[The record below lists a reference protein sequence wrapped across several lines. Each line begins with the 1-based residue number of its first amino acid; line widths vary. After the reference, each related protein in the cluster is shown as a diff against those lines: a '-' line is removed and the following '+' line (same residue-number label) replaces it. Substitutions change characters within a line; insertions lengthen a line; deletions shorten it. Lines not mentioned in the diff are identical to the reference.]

1 MQKSLLTAFSML
13 FGIVLFGQTDSVRTD
28 SLKTKE
34 ASDTIRVTYTEQ
46 GIASWY
52 GEAFAGRKTSSGEI
66 FCPDSM
72 TCAHKTLPFGSLVRV
87 TNLKNDSVIVVK
99 VTDRLPQNS
108 KRCIDLTSAAAKRLN
123 FLRAGLTTVKL
134 EVIGKAPIN
143 KPKPKPKPAP
153 KPVAPK
159 AAPARVPKP

>member
-1 MQKSLLTAFSML
+1 MRILFCFPLLLLTCINAQA
-13 FGIVLFGQTDSVRTD
+13 QTDSLRTD
-28 SLKTKE
+28 SATVG
-34 ASDTIRVTYTEQ
+34 SVQDTIQVNYTEQ

-52 GEAFAGRKTSSGEI
+52 GQAFAGRKTSSGEI

-99 VTDRLPQNS
+99 VTDRLPQSS
-108 KRCIDLTSAAAKRLN
+108 KRCIDLTSEAAKRLN

-143 KPKPKPKPAP
+143 KPKPKPKPVP
-153 KPVAPK
+153 KPVAQP
-159 AAPARVPKP
+159 APARAPKP

>member
-1 MQKSLLTAFSML
+1 MQKSLITAFLMF
-13 FGIVLFGQTDSVRTD
+13 FGLALFGQTDSLRLD
-28 SLKTKE
+28 SMATTATKDTLK
-34 ASDTIRVTYTEQ
+34 VTYTEQ

-52 GEAFAGRKTSSGEI
+52 GQAFAGRKTSSGEI

-87 TNLKNDSVIVVK
+87 TNLKNDSVVIVK

-108 KRCIDLTSAAAKRLN
+108 KRCIDLTSGAAKRLN
-123 FLRAGLTTVKL
+123 FLRAGLTPVKL

-153 KPVAPK
+153 KPTAQP
-159 AAPARVPKP
+159 APAHLPEP